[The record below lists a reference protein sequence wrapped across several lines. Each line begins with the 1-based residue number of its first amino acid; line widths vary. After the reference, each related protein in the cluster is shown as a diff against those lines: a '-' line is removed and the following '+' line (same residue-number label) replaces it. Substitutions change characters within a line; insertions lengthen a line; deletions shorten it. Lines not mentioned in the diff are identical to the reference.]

1 MANKTSGY
9 HAGSVMGD
17 GTDDRMGDGTGDGMG
32 DGGRDGR
39 RYEHGH
45 GQTGNKD
52 QSNHKSNHVHLARV
66 LK

>member
-17 GTDDRMGDGTGDGMG
+17 GTGDGIG
-32 DGGRDGR
+32 DGGCDGR